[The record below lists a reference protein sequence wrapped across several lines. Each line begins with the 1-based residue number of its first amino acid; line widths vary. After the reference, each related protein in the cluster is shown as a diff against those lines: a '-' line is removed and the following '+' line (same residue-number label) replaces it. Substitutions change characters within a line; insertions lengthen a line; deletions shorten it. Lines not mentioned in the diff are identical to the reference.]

1 MKVKKPQ
8 PMESESKTPAPVL
21 NKTAFKNKA
30 KKEKPPK
37 TGVKGAGT
45 LTSNLLDAAASTL
58 ATATPAERAER
69 LALAKARRAKKRNKN
84 KAAAGATPKKTKSE
98 KKAKKT
104 KEPAAVDETKPVVP
118 LSQEMKAKIE
128 ERKAKKM
135 EKRRRQK
142 EKKLVAGNSVK
153 EANTKKLKA
162 KKGPLAAKIDALQE
176 KFSKQREKNKA
187 WKLQKK
193 TKSKAGNATP
203 VAPSAVRTQEEK
215 NKKRNLKKKQRLARR
230 KAEGAVAVFKP
241 RKGRKGKGDKAEAMM
256 E

>member
-21 NKTAFKNKA
+21 NKTSFKNKA
-30 KKEKPPK
+30 KKEKQPK
-37 TGVKGAGT
+37 TVKASGT
-45 LTSNLLDAAASTL
+45 LTSQLLDAAASSL
-58 ATATPAERAER
+58 ASATPAERAER

-84 KAAAGATPKKTKSE
+84 KAASGATPKKTPE
-98 KKAKKT
+98 KKT
-104 KEPAAVDETKPVVP
+104 KKKKENEAAEEAKPVVP
-118 LSQEMKAKIE
+118 LSQEMRAKIE

-135 EKRRRQK
+135 EKRKRQK
-142 EKKLVAGNSVK
+142 EKKLASGGSVK
-153 EANTKKLKA
+153 EANVKKLKA

-176 KFSKQREKNKA
+176 KFSKQREKNIA

-193 TKSKAGNATP
+193 KNKSGKAPAA
-203 VAPSAVRTQEEK
+203 APSVAGTKEEK

-230 KAEGAVAVFKP
+230 KAEGTVAIFKP
-241 RKGRKGKGDKAEAMM
+241 RKSRKAKGDKEEAMV

>member
-84 KAAAGATPKKTKSE
+84 KAAAGATPKKTPA

-104 KEPAAVDETKPVVP
+104 KETEAVDETKPVVP

-135 EKRRRQK
+135 EKRKRQK
-142 EKKLVAGNSVK
+142 EKKLAAGNSVK
-153 EANTKKLKA
+153 EANIKKLKA
-162 KKGPLAAKIDALQE
+162 KKGPLSVKIDALQE

-203 VAPSAVRTQEEK
+203 VVPSSVRTQEEK

-241 RKGRKGKGDKAEAMM
+241 RKGRKGKGDKTEAMM